1 MDDGWYGLLGA
12 RIARLRK
19 RAGLT
24 QEDLAERAGIGASYI
39 ARIETGSRHCTLDVL
54 GAIADALGLP
64 LHRLVADDRAVKSA
78 EGTEAWGRSGR
89 ALAAAVLELDDQD
102 IDLLLRMATRM
113 RGGD

>member
-1 MDDGWYGLLGA
+1 MEDGWYRLLGA

-19 RAGLT
+19 RADLT
-24 QEDLAERAGIGASYI
+24 QEELAERAGIGASYV

-78 EGTEAWGRSGR
+78 EGAEAWGRGGR
-89 ALAAAVLELDDQD
+89 ALSAIVLELDDSD
-102 IDLLLRMATRM
+102 IDMLVRLATRM
-113 RGGD
+113 RGPG